1 MADQGDT
8 DAAVLA
14 ALQVHPAHGA
24 VVFRAVPDQR
34 GEAGDFVVEQF
45 TGAAARLLEP
55 VLTPGTRI
63 SQVAEPSGEDL
74 VPEMARLVTDGG
86 WSRLALPSG
95 DAPESPACV
104 DAVGVG
110 DRVVGLICPEGPLP
124 PPVQERGFRA
134 LVEAAV
140 DVVHVLDA
148 SGITRYISPG
158 AAQVLGYTPAE
169 LVGRHFRMMLD
180 PRDRAQVE
188 QTFADVVSA
197 PAGAVVEA
205 EHRVRSKDG
214 QVRWVHGRGSNHL
227 GTPGVHAVVVNWRDV
242 TVPVELRA
250 RLEYAATHDAL
261 TGLANRTL
269 FIDHLELALA
279 TASRHPR
286 LRVAVLFCDLDR
298 FKLIND
304 SFGHAAGDA
313 LLRQVGQ
320 RLRGAVRP
328 ADTVARLGGDEFAV
342 LCPELA
348 DEEQA
353 GHLAERV
360 VAAVAGPYRLED
372 GPEELLVG
380 TSVGV
385 ALSPHPP
392 QDAELLVREADTALY
407 EAKHRGGGRVQL
419 YSGTLSESVSQRF
432 HLAAELRRALVS
444 DQLRVLY
451 QPKLRLAD
459 DEVFSAEALLRWEHP
474 ERGLLRPADFLGLA
488 EEAGLLLPIGAWV
501 LRTAAEQVAAW
512 AQSGRGIGVQIN
524 FSHEEL
530 IDPTMLELVR
540 ATLAETGVDPGK
552 LEIEITERA
561 AVADLSRTIET
572 VGAVRAL
579 GLHVSLDDFGTGY
592 CSLAWLRQIPV
603 DVVKLDQSF
612 TQGLGDD
619 PTSTAIV
626 EAVIRLSSA
635 LDLLTVAEGVET
647 AEQLA
652 RLRELGCHSAQG
664 YFIGVPMTAAELSDR
679 LLR

>member
-1 MADQGDT
+1 MADQDDP

-24 VVFRAVPDQR
+24 VVLRAVPDET
-34 GEAGDFVVEQF
+34 GAAADFVVEQF

-55 VLTPGTRI
+55 GLSPGTLVSRM
-63 SQVAEPSGEDL
+63 AGGAGPDL
-74 VPEMARLVTDGG
+74 VPELARLVADGG
-86 WSRLALPSG
+86 WSRLALPSE
-95 DAPESPACV
+95 DDPENPACV

-158 AAQVLGYTPAE
+158 AAGVLGYPPEE

-180 PRDRAQVE
+180 PRDRADVDRA
-188 QTFADVVSA
+188 FAEVVTA
-197 PAGAVVEA
+197 PAGAVIEA

-227 GTPGVHAVVVNWRDV
+227 RTPGVHALVVNWRDV

-250 RLEYAATHDAL
+250 RLEYAATHDAM

-279 TASRHPR
+279 TATRHPGH
-286 LRVAVLFCDLDR
+286 RVAVLFCDLDH
-298 FKLIND
+298 FKLVND
-304 SFGHAAGDA
+304 SFGHATGDA
-313 LLRQVGQ
+313 LLRQVGS

-342 LCPELA
+342 LCPELTG
-348 DEEQA
+348 EEQA
-353 GHLAERV
+353 GRLAERV
-360 VAAVAGPYRLED
+360 VAAVAGPYRLEE

-385 ALSPHPP
+385 ALSQHPP
-392 QDAELLVREADTALY
+392 QDAELLTREADTALY

-419 YSGTLSESVSQRF
+419 YSGTLSESVSDR
-432 HLAAELRRALVS
+432 LRLEAQLRQALVGG
-444 DQLRVLY
+444 QFRLLY

-459 DEVFSAEALLRWEHP
+459 GEIFSAEALLRWEHP
-474 ERGLLRPADFLGLA
+474 ERGLLCPADFLPLA
-488 EEAGLLLPIGAWV
+488 EEAGLLLPIGAWA

-512 AQSGRGIGVQIN
+512 TRSGCGIGVQVN
-524 FSHEEL
+524 FSGQEL
-530 IDPTMLELVR
+530 TDPRLLELVR
-540 ATLAETGVDPGK
+540 TTVADTGADPGK
-552 LEIEITERA
+552 LEVEITEQA
-561 AVADLSRTIET
+561 AVADLARTIET
-572 VGAVRAL
+572 VRAIRAL

-592 CSLAWLRQIPV
+592 CSLSWLQQIPV

-612 TQGLGDD
+612 TQRLGED

-626 EAVIRLSSA
+626 EAVLRLSSA
-635 LDLLTVAEGVET
+635 LGLLTVAVGVET
-647 AEQLA
+647 AAQLDQ
-652 RLRELGCHSAQG
+652 LRALGCHAAQG
-664 YFIGVPMTAAELSDR
+664 YFIGRPMPAAELEAR
-679 LLR
+679 LR